1 MNRNFNPTST
11 WLRSISAAASVV
23 TTLAI
28 ASAIDSLAA
37 YYGTDSRLASA
48 PAVTVAQR

>member
-23 TTLAI
+23 ATLAI
-28 ASAIDSLAA
+28 VSAIGSLAT
-37 YYGTDSRLASA
+37 YYGTKAQLASA
-48 PAVTVAQR
+48 PPVTVAQR